1 MNQNKLSNNSEL
13 NKYRIKVADVI
24 NNYVKEHGYNEVK
37 HKSEIRNIL
46 IDKIG
51 SIYVMFQE
59 SDMCYNKTNKD
70 NLRTYT
76 SDVILF
82 EACEKAGYFRL
93 LGQNY
98 PYTGDVIWT
107 KKKAPNEVVGRWENG
122 KLSFW
127 GDSLI

>member
-1 MNQNKLSNNSEL
+1 MRDQMNQNKLSNNSEL

-59 SDMCYNKTNKD
+59 
-70 NLRTYT
+70 
-76 SDVILF
+76 
-82 EACEKAGYFRL
+82 
-93 LGQNY
+93 
-98 PYTGDVIWT
+98 
-107 KKKAPNEVVGRWENG
+107 
-122 KLSFW
+122 
-127 GDSLI
+127 